1 MRNHEKKSS
10 LGVGGELPVR
20 DIDAIRL
27 STVVLQLLDLMFDR
41 FSKKKILVRILY
53 IYLNFYFLGHKIQY

>member
-1 MRNHEKKSS
+1 MKKKSS